1 MRFFNRLILVSSSML
16 ASLLIMFSFNPSYR
30 SSFNRIIREFFD
42 KNYLFDSYGQKIL
55 IDETKPVMVLFSD
68 LGDQEL
74 RDYFYE
80 NLSFMY
86 LINKFMEKNFEIPV
100 YLISAKSRNNSD
112 NLKLLK
118 EYANYY
124 FFSPFSPGK
133 SRFGTEESSN
143 LRKKL
148 SARDKMIAF
157 ISPSQQQNEVKN
169 ENDNEKEVEKN
180 SQNLAES
187 SISSKSRVN
196 LLWDLENQ
204 GALLKEIDELCISA
218 RGVSLFEPFLPKE

>member
-1 MRFFNRLILVSSSML
+1 ML
-16 ASLLIMFSFNPSYR
+16 ASLLLMFSFNPSYR
-30 SSFNRIIREFFD
+30 SSFNRIIKEFFD
-42 KNYLFDSYGQKIL
+42 KNYLLDSYGQKIL
-55 IDETKPVMVLFSD
+55 IDETKPIMILFSD
-68 LGDQEL
+68 LEDQEL

-80 NLSFMY
+80 NLSLIY
-86 LINKFMEKNFEIPV
+86 LMNRFMEKNFEIPV
-100 YLISAKSRNNSD
+100 YLISAKSKSNSD

-133 SRFGTEESSN
+133 SRFGTEESPN

-157 ISPSQQQNEVKN
+157 ISPNQEQEKVKN
-169 ENDNEKEVEKN
+169 KNNNNEQEIKENQD
-180 SQNLAES
+180 SDES
-187 SISSKSRVN
+187 SKEKGAFSESSTFPISGKTRVN

-204 GALLKEIDELCISA
+204 RTLLKEIDELCISA
-218 RGVSLFEPFLPKE
+218 KGVSLFEPFLPKE

>member
-133 SRFGTEESSN
+133 SRFGTEENPN

-148 SARDKMIAF
+148 LARDKTIAF
-157 ISPSQQQNEVKN
+157 ISPNQEKEEAKEN
-169 ENDNEKEVEKN
+169 ENSD
-180 SQNLAES
+180 ES
-187 SISSKSRVN
+187 FSELPTFPISNKTKVN

-204 GALLKEIDELCISA
+204 ATLLKEIDELCISA
-218 RGVSLFEPFLPKE
+218 RGISLFEPFLPKE